1 MLRPN
6 LSLGLLELL
15 LPLDLEL
22 LLLLGIRER
31 LLRLPELLLLLLD
44 LLLPTRVQLLRAR
57 VLLLRHLVLL
67 LGPPG
72 QPHACLELLEL
83 EALVELLLLELL
95 LLELLLVELLL
106 LPTRVQLLRARVLLL
121 RHLVL
126 LLGPPGQPHACLEL
140 LELEALVEL
149 LLLELLLL
157 ELLLVELLL
166 LLGGLPLL
174 RFLFLRALRRPRSSL
189 AWPCSSAAF
198 ISTNVATNTS
208 MRRRLWLSPTL
219 ARESLQYCSW
229 HATGCFTTLDTR
241 KFG

>member
-95 LLELLLVELLL
+95 LLELLL
-106 LPTRVQLLRARVLLL
+106 
-121 RHLVL
+121 
-126 LLGPPGQPHACLEL
+126 
-140 LELEALVEL
+140 
-149 LLLELLLL
+149 L
-157 ELLLVELLL
+157 ELLLVELLLLL

-174 RFLFLRALRRPRSSL
+174 RFLFLLALRRPRSSL